1 MKNKSFFSC
10 QSCGAKSPKWLGRCP
25 ACGEWNSLVEE
36 TDLEDIPLPEQAFAL
51 SEPVVYGEY
60 QASDKPRIPVGIQE
74 VHSVLGGGVVS
85 GSLVLVGGEPGIGK
99 STLLLQMSR
108 DFAAA
113 GISVLYVSGE
123 ESLDQIKLRGG
134 RLGVGGGP
142 LYLLAET
149 NLERILAQAEKLHPN
164 ILVVDSVQTVFSSK
178 LSSGPGTISQV
189 REAANQVFRFA
200 KRNAIPA
207 FLIGH
212 ITKEG
217 SLAGPKSLE
226 HIVDVVLLFEGERD
240 HSHRVLRVLKNRFG
254 PVSELAIFE
263 MTAAGL
269 EPIPDPSAFFL
280 KERPNNEAGSVVV
293 ATIKGSRPLLIEVQ
307 SLVSPTLFSSNP
319 RRMTVGLDHYRTS
332 MLLAVIE
339 RKLGYTFGSEDIYLN
354 VAGGLE
360 VEEPA
365 ADLGIVM
372 GVVSC
377 LMNRPVPA
385 GLAVFGEVG
394 LSGEVRSVGQAVAR
408 AKEAAAL
415 GFNSLLL
422 PEGNAAVPAG
432 EKIDGLRLLG
442 ARTIRQAVELVF

>member
-1 MKNKSFFSC
+1 MKNKSVFSC

-25 ACGEWNSLVEE
+25 TCGEWNSLVEE
-36 TDLEDIPLPEQAFAL
+36 TEIEEAPLPEQAFAL

-60 QASDKPRIPVGIQE
+60 RASDKPRTTVQMKE
-74 VHSVLGGGVVS
+74 VHAVLGGGVVA

-108 DFAAA
+108 DFAA
-113 GISVLYVSGE
+113 GGLSVLYVSGE
-123 ESLDQIKLRGG
+123 ESLDQIKLRGE
-134 RLGVGGGP
+134 RLGMGGGP

-149 NLERILAQAEKLHPN
+149 SLERILAQAEKLKPK
-164 ILVVDSVQTVFSSK
+164 ILIVDSVQTVFSTK

-240 HSHRVLRVLKNRFG
+240 HSHRVLRALKNRFG

-263 MTAAGL
+263 MTTTGL

-280 KERPNNEAGSVVV
+280 KERPKNEAGSVVV
-293 ATIKGSRPLLIEVQ
+293 ATIKGTRPLLIEVQ

-360 VEEPA
+360 IEEPA
-365 ADLGIVM
+365 ADLGIVL

-394 LSGEVRSVGQAVAR
+394 LSGEIRSVGQSVAR

-415 GFNSLLL
+415 GFTSLLL
-422 PEGNAAVPAG
+422 PEGNVAG
-432 EKIDGLRLLG
+432 LARENLDSLRLLG